1 MLLIAIA
8 HVWQRRTY
16 ARGLRRRFPTQLRI
30 KAAGGDG
37 GGAREGGRSVSAS
50 FGTSS
55 LGGEKK
61 GKHFA
66 RNSPRKANER
76 VFWQKKSG
84 LEIGES
90 QIYCW

>member
-30 KAAGGDG
+30 KAAC
-37 GGAREGGRSVSAS
+37 RRRRWRSEGGR
-50 FGTSS
+50 FGF
-55 LGGEKK
+55 GVIWHIKPRG